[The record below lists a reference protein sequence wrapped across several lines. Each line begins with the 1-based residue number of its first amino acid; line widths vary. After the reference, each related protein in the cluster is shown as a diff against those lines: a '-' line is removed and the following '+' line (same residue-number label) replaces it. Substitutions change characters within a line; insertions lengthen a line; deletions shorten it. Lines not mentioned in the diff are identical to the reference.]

1 MSKAKKSRLSIVLA
15 LLFALLTIVC
25 LAFLPRGE
33 DSVLAEGS
41 EGVLQ
46 VNYKVRKQTL
56 KRGDTFS
63 VELYVPESGNP
74 GIVCLYL
81 SVKNNSA
88 GAFELTGVENK
99 DVFDEKT
106 LGEEVFVCGRLKGD
120 YLDENSTVENS
131 DNPFVISWDA
141 SLYGGKENPANV
153 EKTGT
158 LATLTYTVAAE
169 SYEIVDT
176 LPVAVSLGQGNC
188 YDKDKNLVTVTIS
201 PIEVTTYLPGDLRNG
216 ISGKAG
222 AVIEVKALHRF
233 QKAKTSKLIEI
244 VGIDSPPIISP
255 HHTPYQT
262 IVLDH
267 CLLTCLP
274 VPLLSRP

>member
-41 EGVLQ
+41 EKVLQ

-131 DNPFVISWDA
+131 DDPFVISWDA

-158 LATLTYTVAAE
+158 LATLTYTVTAE

-176 LPVAVSLGQGNC
+176 LPITVSLGQGNC
-188 YDKDKNLVTVTIS
+188 YDKDKNLIVVIIS
-201 PIEVTTYLPGDLRNG
+201 PIEVTTYLPGDINDDGKVNATDVLLLRRYLANWKNVT
-216 ISGKAG
+216 INLDAADVNRDGKVNA
-222 AVIEVKALHRF
+222 
-233 QKAKTSKLIEI
+233 T
-244 VGIDSPPIISP
+244 D
-255 HHTPYQT
+255 
-262 IVLDH
+262 VL
-267 CLLTCLP
+267 LLRRYLANWTGVELK
-274 VPLLSRP
+274 

>member
-1 MSKAKKSRLSIVLA
+1 MSKAKKNRLSIVLA

-131 DNPFVISWDA
+131 DDPFVISWDA

-158 LATLTYTVAAE
+158 LATLTYTVTAE

-176 LPVAVSLGQGNC
+176 LPITVSLGQGNC
-188 YDKDKNLVTVTIS
+188 YDKDKNLVNVVLAENWEIMTYKIGDINDDGYIDVDDVLYIS
-201 PIEVTTYLPGDLRNG
+201 RYIAGWTEYQEINRYAADVDKNGYVDIDDVLYISRYIAGWIEYQDL
-216 ISGKAG
+216 
-222 AVIEVKALHRF
+222 
-233 QKAKTSKLIEI
+233 
-244 VGIDSPPIISP
+244 D
-255 HHTPYQT
+255 
-262 IVLDH
+262 
-267 CLLTCLP
+267 
-274 VPLLSRP
+274 